1 MLPVGASWAPLPSK
15 AGSASKLKGQRE
27 LNKSVQLIM
36 RGPAVT
42 KARGSSVLG
51 FCFFGLL
58 GSLFAWAV
66 LWVLGF
72 FFLVLVSLFF
82 FVWCPCVYF

>member
-36 RGPAVT
+36 RGPAMV
-42 KARGSSVLG
+42 KAQGISVVVG
-51 FCFFGLL
+51 FFFFGLL
-58 GSLFAWAV
+58 GSLFVWAV
-66 LWVLGF
+66 LWVLG
-72 FFLVLVSLFF
+72 LF
-82 FVWCPCVYF
+82 